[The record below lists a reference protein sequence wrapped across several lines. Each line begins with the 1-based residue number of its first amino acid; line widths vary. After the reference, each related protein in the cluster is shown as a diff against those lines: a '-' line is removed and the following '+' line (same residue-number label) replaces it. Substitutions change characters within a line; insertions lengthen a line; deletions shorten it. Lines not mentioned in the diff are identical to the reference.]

1 MSTFK
6 QLVIGTTLATLTGVC
21 AGAAFAQSSSN
32 SAFSYNYLDLGY
44 TEGEIFDEDFSSY
57 GFNAAFSISPNFFL
71 KGGYST
77 GESDRSFFV
86 GNGTE
91 PIEVDNYSLGLGY
104 HTPLSRN
111 TDLVA
116 GVSYLGSEGEF
127 AGFREEGDG
136 YGANLGIRTLL
147 TDNVEIEGGINYVDG
162 DDIDGEVGYD
172 VTARLYLTD
181 QVSLNAGYAEIKE
194 QSGIRAGVRLNF

>member
-1 MSTFK
+1 MMNIK
-6 QLVIGTTLATLTGVC
+6 RLMIGTSIATITCLSAGTVLAQQTG
-21 AGAAFAQSSSN
+21 N
-32 SAFSYNYLDLGY
+32 SAFSYDYLDLGY
-44 TEGEIFDEDFSSY
+44 SEGEIFDEDFSAY
-57 GFNAAFSISPNFFL
+57 GFDAAISITPSFFL
-71 KGGYST
+71 QGGYST
-77 GESDRSFFV
+77 GESDRSFFT
-86 GNGTE
+86 GTGTE
-91 PIEVDNYSLGLGY
+91 PIEVDNFSVGLGY

-127 AGFREEGDG
+127 AGFEEEGDG
-136 YGANLGIRTLL
+136 YGANLGVRTLL
-147 TDNVEIEGGINYVDG
+147 TENFEIEGGINYVDG

-194 QSGIRAGVRLNF
+194 QSGVRAGIRLNF